1 MPQRQQVKDTPLLV
15 VALIACLLMS
25 FGAWLRIGPASPG
38 DAIPGICLPSPAE
51 WDIIPIWSWAI
62 NTIVVIL
69 LTFGTIIYGRYYNS
83 IKGARNVLAI
93 IFPVMTASDPYLMIS
108 LGTPTLLCAAS
119 LAIWWILGSTF
130 RSENATQP
138 VFVVAT
144 IIALGAMIQYAFLI
158 LIPVTLINLIVLKVF
173 RWREI
178 GAFFI
183 GLGAPYWVGI
193 GLGLLPLDS
202 FHLPTPHNLLLANLE
217 PGDTVPVLIGA
228 GFAMLTGFLVG
239 LNSMIKLY
247 AGNSCVLALNL
258 TIAVTGVGSL
268 AAIFLDYTNLEAYL
282 TTLYLTV
289 AVQIANLFGLWRIP
303 RPRLVLSLFGLVYIV
318 LYILTIAT

>member
-25 FGAWLRIGPASPG
+25 LGAWLRIGPASPG

-51 WDIIPIWSWAI
+51 WDIIPVWSWAI
-62 NTIVVIL
+62 NTFTIL
-69 LTFGTIIYGRYYNS
+69 ILTLGTILYGRYYNS
-83 IKGARNVLAI
+83 IKGARNILAI
-93 IFPVMTASDPYLMIS
+93 VFPLMTASDPYLMVS

-130 RSENATQP
+130 RSENATQAI
-138 VFVVAT
+138 FVVAT
-144 IIALGAMIQYAFLI
+144 VIALGTMIQYAFLI
-158 LIPVTLINLIVLKVF
+158 LIPVTLVNLIFLKIF

-178 GAFFI
+178 GAFI
-183 GLGAPYWVGI
+183 MGLVAPYWVGV

-202 FHLPTPHNLLLANLE
+202 FHLPTPHHVLLAHLE
-217 PGDTVPVLIGA
+217 PGDTVPVLVGT
-228 GFAMLTGFLVG
+228 GFAILIGLLIG
-239 LNSMIKLY
+239 LNSTIKLY
-247 AGNSCVLALNL
+247 AGNSGVLALNL
-258 TIAVTGVGSL
+258 TIAVTGLGCV

-282 TTLYLTV
+282 TTLYMTV
-289 AVQIANLFGLWRIP
+289 AVQIAHLFGLWRVP
-303 RPRLVLSLFGLVYIV
+303 RPRLVLSLFGLFYII

>member
-15 VALIACLLMS
+15 VALIAYLLMS

-51 WDIIPIWSWAI
+51 WDIIPIWSWGI
-62 NTIVVIL
+62 NTLIVIL
-69 LTFGTIIYGRYYNS
+69 LTVGTIIYGRYYNS

-93 IFPVMTASDPYLMIS
+93 VFPVMTASDPYLMVS

-119 LAIWWILGSTF
+119 LTIWWILGSTF

-158 LIPVTLINLIVLKVF
+158 LIPVTIVNLIALKVC

-202 FHLPTPHNLLLANLE
+202 FHLPTPHNLFLANLE

-228 GFAMLTGFLVG
+228 GFAMLTGILVG

-258 TIAVTGVGSL
+258 TIGVTGIGSL
-268 AAIFLDYTNLEAYL
+268 VAIFLDYTNLEAYL

-303 RPRLVLSLFGLVYIV
+303 RPRLVLSLFGLLYIV